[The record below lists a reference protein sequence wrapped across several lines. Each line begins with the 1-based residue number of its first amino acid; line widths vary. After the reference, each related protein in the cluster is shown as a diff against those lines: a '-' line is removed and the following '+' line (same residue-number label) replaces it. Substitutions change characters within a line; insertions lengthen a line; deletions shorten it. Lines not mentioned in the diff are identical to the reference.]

1 MKEQIKAKEPV
12 NLYRMLSL
20 VAITLDSIGFTFFL
34 CTRSRLYLDESL
46 CLLFLDMLFVLIYVF
61 ELEYERKN
69 RKLSDNTQ
77 TSFVRLAVIYVVCSF
92 LIAGMTFLPEFFRPV
107 MLVVILIC
115 AS

>member
-34 CTRSRLYLDESL
+34 CARSRLYLDESL

-61 ELEYERKN
+61 ELEY
-69 RKLSDNTQ
+69 
-77 TSFVRLAVIYVVCSF
+77 
-92 LIAGMTFLPEFFRPV
+92 
-107 MLVVILIC
+107 
-115 AS
+115 